1 MAADLSSG
9 TVVSR
14 APVLSAVSIGQSSL
28 VSRLSGASGAVSRL
42 EALVS
47 RSPAS
52 PATAMRPAS
61 LVGDALVSLHSIL

>member
-28 VSRLSGASGAVSRL
+28 VSRLSGASGAVSQL

-47 RSPAS
+47 RSPAP
-52 PATAMRPAS
+52 PATATRPAS
-61 LVGDALVSLHSIL
+61 LAGDAPVSLHSIL